1 MINQLKLT
9 KNKKP
14 NILIITSRA
23 DFGGGP
29 KHILSLLNHLKRKIN
44 FFIACPKDYPY
55 YDLFSSSVGN
65 ENMFLIPHRKFS
77 LLKLI
82 SLINFLKTRKIDI
95 IHSHGKGAGIY
106 SRFLSFFSRTA
117 TIHTFHGLHIGE
129 YNIITNKLYL
139 LIERFLSIFTKAF
152 ITVSDSE
159 RNKIL
164 LNKVIG
170 KEKLHKIENGVE
182 INQTKTVSFNIHQS
196 ELNIVTISR
205 FDFAKNSL
213 LLFPIIKELNKLKVK
228 FNFTISILGDGNG
241 KDDFKKQIIF
251 EGLTDKIK
259 LLGAQINIADFLI
272 NSFCY
277 ISTSKWEG
285 MPLGVIEA
293 MAVGLPII
301 ATNVTGNKDVVKNN
315 VNGFLYDIDKP
326 ENAAEYIIKI
336 AQDKG
341 LWTRFSEASVDLAKR
356 NYSAERMADE
366 TFDLY
371 HKILLNGNK

>member
-1 MINQLKLT
+1 MNEEKKL
-9 KNKKP
+9 

-29 KHILSLLNHLKRKIN
+29 KHILSLLNQLNEKIN

-55 YDLFSSSVGN
+55 FNLFSSIV
-65 ENMFLIPHRKFS
+65 EDKNMFQIPHRKFS
-77 LLKLI
+77 LFKFF
-82 SLINFLKTRKIDI
+82 SLIKFLKSKQINI

-106 SRFLSFFSRTA
+106 SRLLSIFTGIT

-129 YNIITNKLYL
+129 YNLIKRNLYL
-139 LIERFLSIFTKAF
+139 LIEKFLSLLTKAF

-164 LNKVIG
+164 LNKITR
-170 KEKLHKIENGVE
+170 KDKLYKIENGVE
-182 INQTKTVSFNIHQS
+182 IIHDKTVSFNSNQS
-196 ELNIVTISR
+196 KLNIITISR

-213 LLFPIIKELNKLKVK
+213 LLIPIIKELKKLKSN

-241 KDDFKKQIIF
+241 KNDFNKQIISD
-251 EGLTDKIK
+251 GLSDKIK
-259 LLGAQINIADFLI
+259 LLGSQINITDYLI

-293 MAVGLPII
+293 MAVGLPIV

-315 VNGFLYDIDKP
+315 VNGFLYEIDNPK
-326 ENAAEYIIKI
+326 EAVEYINKI
-336 AQDKG
+336 AQDKE
-341 LWTRFSEASVDLAKR
+341 LWLRLSNESKILTKR
-356 NYSAERMADE
+356 NYSSERMANE

-371 HKILLNGNK
+371 NKIITNGNN